1 MLMPFDANE
10 KVCNNRSGIYAII
23 NLKTKKFYIG
33 SAVKLRKRKSDHLYL
48 LKSGKHTNKHLQRSY
63 NKHGIDCF
71 VFKVA
76 EYVENKDALLQRE
89 QWWID
94 QFNFKKDL
102 YNFCPIAGSWRGVK
116 HNEKSK
122 KKISIVTKNIS
133 EETRKKMSLA
143 KQNMSD
149 ETKKRMS
156 LAKQNINDETKKKI
170 SDSRIKKAVV
180 QFNENHDII
189 NIFPSTRS
197 AAYQFGINSGNIS
210 ACCNSKQKT
219 SGGYYWMFEED
230 CLII

>member
-1 MLMPFDANE
+1 
-10 KVCNNRSGIYAII
+10 
-23 NLKTKKFYIG
+23 
-33 SAVKLRKRKSDHLYL
+33 
-48 LKSGKHTNKHLQRSY
+48 
-63 NKHGIDCF
+63 
-71 VFKVA
+71 
-76 EYVENKDALLQRE
+76 
-89 QWWID
+89 
-94 QFNFKKDL
+94 
-102 YNFCPIAGSWRGVK
+102 
-116 HNEKSK
+116 
-122 KKISIVTKNIS
+122 
-133 EETRKKMSLA
+133 MSLA